1 MANIPF
7 LSQASLN
14 SGNTEASLR
23 LAGLSWHLGDG
34 LCVVVLHIRDLRW
47 YALRQS
53 AGSSHVEAVT
63 AHRGMDEQYNAFRE
77 GDGWSVEH
85 GTDLND
91 YNPTVTPTTRM
102 QLLLKWFAENQH

>member
-1 MANIPF
+1 M
-7 LSQASLN
+7 
-14 SGNTEASLR
+14 R
-23 LAGLSWHLGDG
+23 
-34 LCVVVLHIRDLRW
+34 R

-53 AGSSHVEAVT
+53 AGSTHVEAVA
-63 AHRGMDEQYNAFRE
+63 AHRGMDEQYHAFRE
-77 GDGWSVEH
+77 WDCWSVEH